1 MRAKV
6 TISDMH
12 GDENRS
18 RVFEFT
24 DYGELNR
31 LVNEFGEETEF
42 TRFDVQIEPAG
53 DEELDQDAIDLIEN
67 GSVPGSE

>member
-12 GDENRS
+12 GVESRS
-18 RVFEFT
+18 KVVEFT
-24 DYGELNR
+24 DYGELNW
-31 LVNEFGEETEF
+31 LVNEFEEETKF
-42 TRFDVQIEPAG
+42 TRLDVQIEPAG
-53 DEELDQDAIDLIEN
+53 DEELDQDAIDDIEN